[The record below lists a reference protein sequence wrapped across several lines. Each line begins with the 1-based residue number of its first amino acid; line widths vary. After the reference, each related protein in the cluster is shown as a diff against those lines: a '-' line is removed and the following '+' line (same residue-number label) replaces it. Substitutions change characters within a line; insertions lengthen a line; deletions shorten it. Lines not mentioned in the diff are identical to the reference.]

1 MRSLWIVAIFGWLA
15 LATIAY
21 ADTVYLADGRTVW
34 GSEVRV
40 QDDTVIVERADGTL
54 RIPKSEVTRL
64 ERAQMSIPAFYFAPG
79 TEDLARAY
87 DSARAASDRPPAA
100 VVAPPEAP
108 RVAEQPP
115 AAAEA
120 PPEPPPVVAP
130 PPRPTLSGPF
140 SPRY

>member
-1 MRSLWIVAIFGWLA
+1 MRIVWIVAILGWLA
-15 LATIAY
+15 LATIAH

-40 QDDTVIVERADGTL
+40 QGDTVIVERADGTL
-54 RIPKSEVTRL
+54 RIPMNEVTRL
-64 ERAQMSIPAFYFAPG
+64 ERAQMSIPQFYFAPG
-79 TEDLARAY
+79 TEDLARAA

-100 VVAPPEAP
+100 VSASPEAP

-115 AAAEA
+115 PMAEA
-120 PPEPPPVVAP
+120 PPEPPPVAP
-130 PPRPTLSGPF
+130 PPPPKLSGPF